1 MLLAKINSEEFNTM
15 HDDDVVSLC
24 LLAILQLVLLGPEPK
39 EPDSGPPKYSLS
51 GFTWAFKTWILES
64 YGVGAHNIFTREE
77 RYPRVEMQV
86 GMMPGAKK
94 GPIDVNIQVG
104 QHYGLSDFSG
114 FQNTH
119 GFPHDGPR
127 MFTTQ
132 ASESFFDGAQM
143 TPTKAVVGDNE
154 RDDEVLIIGAHATED
169 YVSFKNVDLSK
180 VLRHHYVECMIF
192 FFNPEA
198 LFLDIK
204 SYKVMESF
212 WQELV
217 PQIYRGGY
225 YMVGDHNKVSWLSDD
240 GHDAR
245 FTVAKVGTAWLHPR
259 SKIFIIETDRHIRGT
274 LDGSTRPY
282 PSWDDVDWVPLSI
295 SGSSIHTN
303 DSKKIHMAWS
313 AIRNDSDVR
322 KIGVSD
328 EYFWVQS
335 GDTVLIHEATTDPA
349 IGCYKKFVLVEFG
362 VESSWIMREYKALA
376 KEYQQCQSALYEV
389 CFESKAYLKARD
401 QMKKAHSAL
410 EKAFRKDDKSSSRLD
425 DVCKEMFSGQLTGE
439 MVLHDASIAHAF
451 ALFVVVS
458 VGANVSGG
466 HVKPAVTFGLFTCC
480 VDVPLT
486 KGVEEAAEAGKRI
499 SNIPV
504 GMIYKYALCT
514 NDIYACNDS
523 TSPQEDEPTWSILYT
538 VKEVWLDLTEGGCS
552 LHSDAFSSSL
562 LDLSSEVVAAR

>member
-143 TPTKAVVGDNE
+143 TPTYQASVDKPMLSCFPTPQYGPSHNHDVGGFILAVVDDNE
-154 RDDEVLIIGAHATED
+154 RDDEVLITGAHATED

-180 VLRHHYVECMIF
+180 VVRHHYVECMIF
-192 FFNPEA
+192 LFNPEA
-198 LFLDIK
+198 VFLDCHIK

-274 LDGSTRPY
+274 LDRSTRPY
-282 PSWDDVDWVPLSI
+282 CNTLKS
-295 SGSSIHTN
+295 
-303 DSKKIHMAWS
+303 
-313 AIRNDSDVR
+313 
-322 KIGVSD
+322 
-328 EYFWVQS
+328 EY
-335 GDTVLIHEATTDPA
+335 
-349 IGCYKKFVLVEFG
+349 
-362 VESSWIMREYKALA
+362 
-376 KEYQQCQSALYEV
+376 
-389 CFESKAYLKARD
+389 
-401 QMKKAHSAL
+401 
-410 EKAFRKDDKSSSRLD
+410 
-425 DVCKEMFSGQLTGE
+425 
-439 MVLHDASIAHAF
+439 
-451 ALFVVVS
+451 
-458 VGANVSGG
+458 
-466 HVKPAVTFGLFTCC
+466 
-480 VDVPLT
+480 
-486 KGVEEAAEAGKRI
+486 AAE
-499 SNIPV
+499 
-504 GMIYKYALCT
+504 C
-514 NDIYACNDS
+514 
-523 TSPQEDEPTWSILYT
+523 
-538 VKEVWLDLTEGGCS
+538 
-552 LHSDAFSSSL
+552 
-562 LDLSSEVVAAR
+562 